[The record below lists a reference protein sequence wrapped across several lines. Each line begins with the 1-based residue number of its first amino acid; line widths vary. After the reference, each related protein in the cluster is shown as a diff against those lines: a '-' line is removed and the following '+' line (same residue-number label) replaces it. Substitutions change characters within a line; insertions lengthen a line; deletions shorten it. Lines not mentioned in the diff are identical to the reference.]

1 MKHHNPEP
9 KAHPGKIAKVIDLN
23 AQRRRR
29 GERQT
34 NGDEHG
40 RRRVYDLPLIGPNR
54 ISVDY
59 FRAA

>member
-1 MKHHNPEP
+1 MKHHNKEYQP
-9 KAHPGKIAKVIDLN
+9 HPRKDGVVVDLT

-34 NGDEHG
+34 DG
-40 RRRVYDLPLIGPNR
+40 RRPRKVYDLPLIGPNR